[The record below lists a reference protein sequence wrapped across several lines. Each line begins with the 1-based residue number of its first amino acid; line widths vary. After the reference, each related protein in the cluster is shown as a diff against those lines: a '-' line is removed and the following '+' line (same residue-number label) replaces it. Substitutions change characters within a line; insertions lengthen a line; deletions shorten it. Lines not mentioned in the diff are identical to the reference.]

1 VADQSKDKPK
11 FPSLLICEGPE
22 DRFFF
27 HRLIEVRKLPRFHIW
42 PAGGR
47 HADSGGY
54 TKFAQA
60 IAAFQ
65 IERPK
70 TYRSLRD
77 IIIAADND
85 EDPPGRFRN
94 VCTHIE
100 RVFGSGTAPTAPLRR
115 TLKMRPRVTALMI
128 PWAEERGHLERLC
141 CDAAKYSDKTVG
153 GHIDT
158 LMGLLHADKW
168 TQSRFGKAWL
178 RTNLAARCERDPFI
192 PLGVIFEE
200 NRYADMIPLD
210 HPSFQRIADFLSS
223 FA

>member
-1 VADQSKDKPK
+1 
-11 FPSLLICEGPE
+11 
-22 DRFFF
+22 
-27 HRLIEVRKLPRFHIW
+27 
-42 PAGGR
+42 
-47 HADSGGY
+47 
-54 TKFAQA
+54 
-60 IAAFQ
+60 
-65 IERPK
+65 
-70 TYRSLRD
+70 
-77 IIIAADND
+77 
-85 EDPPGRFRN
+85 
-94 VCTHIE
+94 
-100 RVFGSGTAPTAPLRR
+100 
-115 TLKMRPRVTALMI
+115 MI